1 MLRPNA
7 SKTKANLPAVPLQ
20 TFKTSYN
27 DAAITVYTEEQ
38 LSLLQRAMQIP
49 GVEGREVALPAWYE
63 AAVKA
68 LEQCDHAQEST
79 VFIDMAQRAQLLAR
93 QAKDQT
99 MILLAKRINFR
110 AWHKLGELLKQVP
123 SIHSGPPRSGET
135 IEEAADR
142 RQTRKHG
149 PNEGPQ
155 PSRTAIAR
163 QAGVS
168 PGMATRAER
177 FADIPRE
184 IFEELIESQDPPSG
198 TQLLEIAA
206 MGAGMDKKGYRNM
219 EHSKQGMRAISLK
232 AMGPLTDFMNRH
244 RPEAIAKVFAS
255 ESSDMLPRARNMSA
269 WLDAFCRCLQK
280 TRH

>member
-7 SKTKANLPAVPLQ
+7 SKANLPTVPIQ
-20 TFKTSYN
+20 TFKTPYS

-38 LSLLQRAMQIP
+38 LNLLQRAMQIP

-79 VFIDMAQRAQLLAR
+79 VFIDMAQRAALLAR

-110 AWHKLGELLKQVP
+110 AWHRLGELLKQVP

-135 IEEAADR
+135 IEEAAKR

-149 PNEGPQ
+149 PSEGPQ

-163 QAGVS
+163 EAGVS

-177 FADIPRE
+177 FANIPRE
-184 IFEELIESQDPPSG
+184 IFEDLIESADPPSG

-206 MGAGMDKKGYRNM
+206 MGAGLDKKGHQRS
-219 EHSKQGMRAISLK
+219 EAHSKQGMRAISLK

-244 RPEAIAKVFAS
+244 RPEAIAKVFAN
-255 ESSDMLPRARNMSA
+255 ESSDMLSRARHMSA
-269 WLDAFCRCLQK
+269 WLDALCRSLQK
-280 TRH
+280 MRH